1 MSDDLEFINFEKKQ
15 LNDLQQT
22 FTPEDEKKYGE
33 EVNYINYLLS
43 LLEKQ
48 EKAPDTKK
56 NEKKKE
62 ETKIKVQKALSKLV
76 NNYTFKKSSDITH
89 DQLPPEAIEDAKLV
103 EIGTK
108 YYKMNG
114 IDSENYVA
122 QSEGLDPN
130 WKIDEDLS
138 DSRGVVFHN
147 EKTGKT
153 KIAFRGTD
161 AKGRNLDDIQTDA
174 QIWIGSEANSEHFK
188 TAREQTRK
196 TIEKYGKENT
206 STTGYSLGGNKSLDM
221 GLTYDI
227 PSTGFNSF
235 IGKNIVKRPD
245 IFTSTKHQ
253 IWRTREDLPSVQTA
267 YLQGKSNIDIGV
279 VKTRGSN
286 LRSMNPYLAHELKN
300 FTTNE
305 DRSKTKD
312 KSPLIENMDDLVDHA
327 TKHGELQIF
336 NKMINQNKK
345 DEDLDFNP
353 IEESPSLYQRSLEQR
368 INAMPKKSHLPKYPI
383 PKELNVTEEHDVDG
397 LPLTE
402 DIAVNVNPL
411 LQTDR
416 NISIE
421 PSYPRQVP
429 RNAFV
434 EPLTIDLA
442 ANTNNEELNDLLR
455 FTQEQLRTRP
465 IRKKT
470 PTLDTT
476 QKNKLIGLRN
486 KTKREP
492 TKQSDLLENQADRL
506 EGKLGLGFEND
517 PIPTAE
523 VVGRFNLGIPTRDLK
538 PPARYKLPPV
548 EGIPSTLK
556 VQKPK
561 TFTQF
566 AVDNGIDINSNN
578 HKSLWLKSGGELLP
592 TEKEGFDET
601 TNQHF
606 NTNKELSDFND
617 LDLDSRINE
626 LNSHSQTQQR
636 MEGELNAID
645 KSGIR
650 SGDFSYGGEIARAVH
665 PSNLIVGLGS
675 GALASVAM
683 SKYVDPVLKQ
693 DKDSDLR
700 TAEEGALSG
709 AITSSVL
716 GTALL
721 PETIAGASG
730 YVVGKEA
737 TQGIYKGIKSIGG
750 NEDTALSISDI
761 GGGAA
766 GGAAAGLTGTIAAS
780 ALAGSAIGPEGT
792 IIGAGVGAILG
803 GGAYALGKLGIGAET
818 EPINA
823 GVATADFSNP

>member
-1 MSDDLEFINFEKKQ
+1 MSDLEFINYERQ
-15 LNDLQQT
+15 ELNDLQKT
-22 FTPEDEKKYGE
+22 FNSEEEKKYGE
-33 EVNYINYLLS
+33 EVRYINYLLS
-43 LLEKQ
+43 ILEKQ

-62 ETKIKVQKALSKLV
+62 ETKQKVQKALSKLV

-89 DQLPPEAIEDAKLV
+89 EELPPSAIEDAKLV

-122 QSEGLDPN
+122 QSKGLDKN

-174 QIWIGSEANSEHFK
+174 QIWMGSEGNSEHFK
-188 TAREQTRK
+188 SAREQTRK

-245 IFTSTKHQ
+245 IFTSTKHT

-267 YLQGKSNIDIGV
+267 YLQGKSNIDVNV
-279 VKTRGSN
+279 VKTKGSN

-300 FTTNE
+300 FTSNE

-312 KSPLIENMDDLVDHA
+312 TSPLLDTMNDLVDHA

-336 NKMINQNKK
+336 NKMIIQNKK
-345 DEDLDFNP
+345 DEDSLNYNP

-368 INAMPKKSHLPKYPI
+368 INAMPKKAHLAKLPI
-383 PKELNVTEEHDVDG
+383 PKELNVIGEHNLNG
-397 LPLTE
+397 LPVD
-402 DIAVNVNPL
+402 DISITVNPL
-411 LQTDR
+411 LKTTKR

-421 PSYPRQVP
+421 PSYPKRIPHNV
-429 RNAFV
+429 FV
-434 EPLTIDLA
+434 EPLTIDLG
-442 ANTNNEELNDLLR
+442 ANTGNAELDDLLR
-455 FTQEQLRTRP
+455 FTQEQLSTRT
-465 IRKKT
+465 KVKT
-470 PTLDTT
+470 IDTKT
-476 QKNKLIGLRN
+476 KSKLIGLRN

-492 TKQSDLLENQADRL
+492 TKKSNLLENQADRL
-506 EGKLGLGFEND
+506 EGKLGLGFENE

-523 VVGRFNLGIPTRDLK
+523 VVGRYNLGIPTRDLK
-538 PPARYKLPPV
+538 PSARYIPEPT
-548 EGIPSTLK
+548 EGIPTTLR

-592 TEKEGFDET
+592 SEKEGFTET
-601 TNQHF
+601 ENQHF
-606 NTNKELSDFND
+606 NTDKELADFNNME
-617 LDLDSRINE
+617 LDNRINE

-650 SGDFSYGGEIARAVH
+650 SGEFSYGGEIARSIH

-675 GALASVAM
+675 GALANVAM

-700 TAEEGALSG
+700 TAEEGAITG

-716 GTALL
+716 GTALA
-721 PETIAGASG
+721 PEIASG
-730 YVVGKEA
+730 AVGYVAGKEA
-737 TQGIYKGIKSIGG
+737 TEGIYKGIKSLGG
-750 NEDTALSISDI
+750 NEDTALSLSDI
-761 GGGAA
+761 GGGAV
-766 GGAAAGLTGTIAAS
+766 GGAAAGFTGTVAAS

-803 GGAYALGKLGIGAET
+803 GAAYGLGKLGIGAET
-818 EPINA
+818 EPLNK
-823 GVATADFSNP
+823 GVANLDFSNSP